1 MANVALPDR
10 LRAAPAISAAR
21 PFLTVAAGGWLLS
34 IYLGLA
40 PVYQMPGVG
49 DDLLRLVKGAL
60 LAGGLAIVLLPP
72 LLERRLRLPGGWL
85 GPVAFLS
92 LYALS
97 TPGLVQARET
107 ALVLAFLKDLALTA
121 IFFWCFFHL
130 ARTGENVR
138 LILIRA
144 LGIMA
149 ALAAIALVEAL
160 LIWATDGIPPLDQGN
175 FGIHGFG
182 VKATGW
188 SISLAF
194 FLPLVL
200 LPTVASHDWRR
211 MALLVGVAA
220 LLIGSQFVSGGRTGI
235 LGSLITV
242 IVLALILSG
251 TRWTALSILAGILIT
266 GGIALSQDAY
276 SRHLSVDRIFTP
288 PSDAIDYWGT
298 PGDLESGLKAFST
311 GRIQGYETAFEMI
324 ARRPFHGHGIEQV
337 TIVTP
342 FGEHIEIHNL
352 WLKWATYS
360 GVFAPLLFLVMA
372 GVIVRDGAG
381 LLRVRGGR
389 RLPAAMFLIVVLG
402 LLATLFE
409 PEALLGAFQ
418 YTAIWWAAAGVL
430 VGLRARQ
437 AEAPPRADGDGAI
450 P

>member
-1 MANVALPDR
+1 MANVALPVR
-10 LRAAPAISAAR
+10 LRATPALSAAR
-21 PFLTVAAGGWLLS
+21 PFLTTAAGGWLLS

-85 GPVAFLS
+85 GPVAFLG
-92 LYALS
+92 LFALS
-97 TPGLVQARET
+97 TPALAQARET
-107 ALVLAFLKDLALTA
+107 ALVFAFLKDLGLTA
-121 IFFWCFFHL
+121 AFFWCFFHL

-160 LIWATDGIPPLDQGN
+160 LIWAMDGIPPLDQGN
-175 FGIHGFG
+175 LGIHGFG

-200 LPTVASHDWRR
+200 LPTVTSHDWRR

-220 LLIGSQFVSGGRTGI
+220 LLVGSQFVSGGRTGL

-242 IVLALILSG
+242 IALALILSG
-251 TRWTALSILAGILIT
+251 SRWTALSILAGILIT
-266 GGIALSQDAY
+266 GGIALSRDAY

-288 PSDAIDYWGT
+288 PADAVDYWGT
-298 PGDLESGLKAFST
+298 TGGLEAFTT
-311 GRIQGYETAFEMI
+311 GRLQGYETAFDMI
-324 ARRPFHGHGIEQV
+324 AQRPFHGHGLEQV
-337 TIVTP
+337 IIVTP
-342 FGEHIEIHNL
+342 VGEHIEIHNL
-352 WLKWATYS
+352 WLKWAAYG
-360 GVFAPLLFLVMA
+360 GVLAPLLFAVMA
-372 GVIVRDGAG
+372 GVIVYNGAG

-389 RLPAAMFLIVVLG
+389 RLPAATFLIVTLG

-437 AEAPPRADGDGAI
+437 REPSPGADGGGAV

>member
-1 MANVALPDR
+1 MANVALPGR
-10 LRAAPAISAAR
+10 LRAAPAVSAAR

-107 ALVLAFLKDLALTA
+107 ALVLTFLKDLALTA
-121 IFFWCFFHL
+121 VFFWCFFHL

-160 LIWATDGIPPLDQGN
+160 LIWATDGIPPLDQGSL
-175 FGIHGFG
+175 GIHGFG

-220 LLIGSQFVSGGRTGI
+220 LLIGSQFVSGGRTGL
-235 LGSLITV
+235 LGSLVTV

-251 TRWTALSILAGILIT
+251 SRWTALSILAGILIT
-266 GGIALSQDAY
+266 GGIALSRDAY
-276 SRHLSVDRIFTP
+276 SRHLSVDRISTP
-288 PSDAIDYWGT
+288 PSDAVDYWGSSD
-298 PGDLESGLKAFST
+298 GLEAFTT
-311 GRIQGYETAFEMI
+311 GRIQSYETAFDSI
-324 ARRPFHGHGIEQV
+324 ARRPFHGHGLEQI

-352 WLKWATYS
+352 WLKWAAYS
-360 GVFAPLLFLVMA
+360 GVFAPLLFAIMA
-372 GVIVRDGAG
+372 GALVRNGIG
-381 LLRVRGGR
+381 LLLTRGGR
-389 RLPAAMFLIVVLG
+389 RLPAAMMLIVVLG

-430 VGLRARQ
+430 VGLHARQ
-437 AEAPPRADGDGAI
+437 GEPASEASGDGAV

>member
-1 MANVALPDR
+1 MANVAFPAR
-10 LRAAPAISAAR
+10 LRTAPAISAAR
-21 PFLTVAAGGWLLS
+21 PFLTAAAGGWLLS

-85 GPVAFLS
+85 GPVAFLG

-97 TPGLVQARET
+97 MPGLAQARDT
-107 ALVLAFLKDLALTA
+107 ALVFAFLKDLALTA
-121 IFFWCFFHL
+121 AFFWCFFHL

-138 LILIRA
+138 LILVRA

-149 ALAAIALVEAL
+149 ALAAIALVETL
-160 LIWATDGIPPLDQGN
+160 LIWASDGIPPLDQGSL
-175 FGIHGFG
+175 GIHGFG

-200 LPTVASHDWRR
+200 LPTAASHDWRR
-211 MALLVGVAA
+211 MALIAGVAA
-220 LLIGSQFVSGGRTGI
+220 LIVGSQFVSGGRTGL
-235 LGSLITV
+235 LGSLIAL
-242 IVLALILSG
+242 IALALILSG
-251 TRWTALSILAGILIT
+251 SRWTALSILAGILIT
-266 GGIALSQDAY
+266 GGIALSRDAY
-276 SRHLSVDRIFTP
+276 ARHLSVDHIFTP
-288 PSDAIDYWGT
+288 PPDAVDYWGSA
-298 PGDLESGLKAFST
+298 GGLEAFTT
-311 GRIQGYETAFEMI
+311 GRIQGYETAFDRI
-324 ARRPFHGHGIEQV
+324 ASRPFHGHGLERV
-337 TIVTP
+337 TIATP

-352 WLKWATYS
+352 WLKWAAYG
-360 GVFAPLLFLVMA
+360 GVFAPLLFAVMA
-372 GVIVRDGAG
+372 GAIVRDGAG
-381 LLRVRGGR
+381 LLRTGGGR
-389 RLPAAMFLIVVLG
+389 RLPAAMLLIVVLG

-430 VGLRARQ
+430 IGLRARRTD
-437 AEAPPRADGDGAI
+437 PSPGADGEGAA